1 MSICPRCGAL
11 GYRSVE
17 RRGGRYYVYYIHY
30 DPVSKSRR
38 RCYIGPVEGYNHAEH
53 IHMLDLD
60 NLESVD
66 YLKIAL
72 NAVNAYVRRAR
83 RSEEARREAVERL
96 SKLVEYIQQKIGELK
111 MEN

>member
-1 MSICPRCGAL
+1 MSICPRCL
-11 GYRSVE
+11 SVGYRSVE

-38 RCYIGPVEGYNHAEH
+38 RCYIGPVEGYSHAEH
-53 IHMLDLD
+53 MHMLDLD

-66 YLKIAL
+66 YLQVAL

-83 RSEEARREAVERL
+83 RSGRREAVERL
-96 SKLVEYIQQKIGELK
+96 GKLVEYIQQKIGELK